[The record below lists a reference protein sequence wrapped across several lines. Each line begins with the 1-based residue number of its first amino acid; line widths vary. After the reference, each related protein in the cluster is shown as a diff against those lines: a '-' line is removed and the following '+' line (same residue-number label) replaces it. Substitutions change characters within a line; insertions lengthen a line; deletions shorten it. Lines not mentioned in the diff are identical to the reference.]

1 MAISAKQ
8 STVRQVVASSEVAH
22 RLKRLAPVAGHDAQ
36 IRQCL
41 LDRPR
46 SLCAPWCL
54 AAALRGRVQQPNRA
68 QALQRLQRLS
78 VLCMLCVLSVGALW
92 QHEAPLLAS
101 GDCCIACARQQHP
114 GAGDQLLPWPRLLQ
128 SGRELRRAMLCFALL
143 LLLEVNCMERLQGVM
158 QLLFTLLGARRRVVV
173 VGCLLC
179 LLLLLGDVQLPQG
192 ARRCR
197 GSGWGSGLRLRLMRL
212 RQGCQHLV

>member
-8 STVRQVVASSEVAH
+8 STIRQVVASSEVAH

-46 SLCAPWCL
+46 RLCAPWCL
-54 AAALRGRVQQPNRA
+54 AAALRGRVQQPGRA
-68 QALQRLQRLS
+68 QALVGLQRLQRLS

-101 GDCCIACARQQHP
+101 
-114 GAGDQLLPWPRLLQ
+114 
-128 SGRELRRAMLCFALL
+128 FALL
-143 LLLEVNCMERLQGVM
+143 LLLEVNRMERLQGVM

-179 LLLLLGDVQLPQG
+179 LLLLLGDAQLPQG

-212 RQGCQHLV
+212 RQGC